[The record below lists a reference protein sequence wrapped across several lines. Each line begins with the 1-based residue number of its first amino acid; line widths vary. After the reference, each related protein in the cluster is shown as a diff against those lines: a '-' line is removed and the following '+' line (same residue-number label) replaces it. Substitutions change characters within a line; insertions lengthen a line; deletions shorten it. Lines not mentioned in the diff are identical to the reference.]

1 MTGANRRLPMLPLCL
16 GLVVGLGALACS
28 DRRDEAAARTSSEY
42 GTAATPA
49 TTDTAAVVATT
60 PDANANVQGD
70 RYNPEV
76 ASVSAVPARR
86 STSRRSTPATTSDDQ
101 YAADRETAPAPA
113 NRSAAAPTETAST
126 DQPIDDRAAANRSAE
141 QNRTGVEVAGNRTPS
156 TSDSVSRIQLENAG
170 VLPKGPTLNDH
181 QVMNIVLLANAGDSA
196 RAADILGD
204 AARTTTVASADVAM
218 GNPPAPPA
226 PAEAAVTVR
235 TETAP
240 VTTPAFDRTVC
251 ANDPGNKAKECA
263 TLPDSVHARATVTI
277 EGDQSKAPV
286 TSYDEGRSVAPP
298 APAEGHV
305 AEISLDAVR
314 SLAQTMLRDH
324 TALNARAAAVAQSD
338 NLVPTE
344 SAVSVDVFNSNREIK
359 SEDVEDLNPAAREW
373 LTREVRLHEEALAL
387 IESQL
392 LPLASDDELKSLL
405 EEERQKIQ
413 SHLTLARQLLG
424 TPATM
429 TPVPLTPSTTPDANH
444 HEHMAPAPTPAPAT
458 PDTLR
463 VKP

>member
-1 MTGANRRLPMLPLCL
+1 MTGANRRLPMLPLCI

-28 DRRDEAAARTSSEY
+28 DRRDENAARTSSEY

-49 TTDTAAVVATT
+49 ATDTAAVVATT
-60 PDANANVQGD
+60 PDANANVEGD
-70 RYNPEV
+70 RHNPEV
-76 ASVSAVPARR
+76 ASQTAVPARR
-86 STSRRSTPATTSDDQ
+86 STARRSTPATTSDDQ

-113 NRSAAAPTETAST
+113 NRPAAAPAEAAAT

-141 QNRTGVEVAGNRTPS
+141 QNRTGVEVAANPTPNS
-156 TSDSVSRIQLENAG
+156 SDSVSRIQLENAG

-181 QVMNIVLLANAGDSA
+181 QVMNIVLLGNAGDSA
-196 RAADILGD
+196 RAADLLGD
-204 AARTTTVASADVAM
+204 AARTTTVASGEVAM
-218 GNPPAPPA
+218 GNPPAPPV

-235 TETAP
+235 TEAP
-240 VTTPAFDRTVC
+240 TTNVC
-251 ANDPGNKAKECA
+251 ANDPENKAKECA
-263 TLPDSVHARATVTI
+263 TLPPTSASVTI
-277 EGDQSKAPV
+277 ESDQSKAPV

-298 APAEGHV
+298 APAESNV

-314 SLAQTMLRDH
+314 SLAATMLRDH
-324 TALNARAAAVAQSD
+324 TALNARASAVAQGD

-373 LTREVRLHEEALAL
+373 LNREVRLHEEALAL

-392 LPLASDDELKSLL
+392 LPLASDDELKALL

-413 SHLTLARQLLG
+413 SHLSMARQLLG
-424 TPATM
+424 TPATG
-429 TPVPLTPSTTPDANH
+429 TPVPLTPSATPDANH
-444 HEHMAPAPTPAPAT
+444 QEHMAPAPTPAPAT

>member
-1 MTGANRRLPMLPLCL
+1 MTGANRRLPMLPLCV

-28 DRRDEAAARTSSEY
+28 DRRDENAARTSSEY

-49 TTDTAAVVATT
+49 ATDTATVVATT
-60 PDANANVQGD
+60 PDANANVQAD
-70 RYNPEV
+70 RSKTEV
-76 ASVSAVPARR
+76 ASEPAVPARR
-86 STSRRSTPATTSDDQ
+86 STARRSTPAVASNDP
-101 YAADRETAPAPA
+101 YAAPRESAPAAPS
-113 NRSAAAPTETAST
+113 RAAAPTETAAT
-126 DQPIDDRAAANRSAE
+126 DQPIDDRAAANRSTE
-141 QNRTGVEVAGNRTPS
+141 QNRTGVEVAANPTPS

-204 AARTTTVASADVAM
+204 AARTTTVASGEVAM

-235 TETAP
+235 SESAS
-240 VTTPAFDRTVC
+240 VTTPAFDRSVC
-251 ANDPGNKAKECA
+251 MDPANKAKECA
-263 TLPDSVHARATVTI
+263 TLPPTSASVTI
-277 EGDQSKAPV
+277 ESDQSKAPV

-298 APAEGHV
+298 APAESNV
-305 AEISLDAVR
+305 AEISMDAVR
-314 SLAQTMLRDH
+314 SLASTMLRDH
-324 TALNARAAAVAQSD
+324 TALNARASAVAQGD

-392 LPLASDDELKSLL
+392 LPLASDDELKALL

-413 SHLTLARQLLG
+413 SHLSMARQLLG
-424 TPATM
+424 TPATG
-429 TPVPLTPSTTPDANH
+429 TPVPLTPSATPDANH
-444 HEHMAPAPTPAPAT
+444 QEHMAPAPTPAPAT

-463 VKP
+463 TKP